1 MSAISK
7 AAGRVL
13 VVEDEALVRLSAR
26 EEIEAAGFKVYE
38 AYNADEAIRLLEA
51 NPDIELIF
59 TDVDMPGSMDGVKL
73 AHYVRT
79 RWPPVKIIVTSGY
92 QHWTAEQLPKGSVGP
107 TCIIPETRRFSS
119 SAPRGSRP
127 RQKCSAARLTGG
139 PPDLGEAKK
148 VRMG

>member
-1 MSAISK
+1 MCADCFKWGRPQRASGMSAIGK
-7 AAGRVL
+7 AARRVL

-92 QHWTAEQLPKGSVGP
+92 QHLTADQLPKGSLFLSKPYDPQQVREKIELLL
-107 TCIIPETRRFSS
+107 TSS
-119 SAPRGSRP
+119 RN
-127 RQKCSAARLTGG
+127 Q
-139 PPDLGEAKK
+139 
-148 VRMG
+148 

>member
-1 MSAISK
+1 MSAIGK

-38 AYNADEAIRLLEA
+38 ANNADEAIRLLEA
-51 NPDIELIF
+51 NSDIELVF

-92 QHWTAEQLPKGSVGP
+92 QHLTAEQLPKGSLFLSKPYDPGLVRRQ
-107 TCIIPETRRFSS
+107 IETLLN
-119 SAPRGSRP
+119 
-127 RQKCSAARLTGG
+127 CNGG
-139 PPDLGEAKK
+139 PPTRSA
-148 VRMG
+148 

>member
-1 MSAISK
+1 MSAIGK

-13 VVEDEALVRLSAR
+13 VVEDEALVRLSALD
-26 EEIEAAGFKVYE
+26 EIEAAGFKVYE

-51 NPDIELIF
+51 HPDIELVF

-92 QHWTAEQLPKGSVGP
+92 QHVTPDQLPTGSVFLSKPYHPEQL
-107 TCIIPETRRFSS
+107 RR
-119 SAPRGSRP
+119 
-127 RQKCSAARLTGG
+127 QIDRL
-139 PPDLGEAKK
+139 LEA
-148 VRMG
+148 

>member
-1 MSAISK
+1 MSAIGK

-26 EEIEAAGFKVYE
+26 EGIEAAGFKVYE
-38 AYNADEAIRLLEA
+38 AYNADEAIRILGA

-79 RWPPVKIIVTSGY
+79 RWPPVKIIVTSGLS
-92 QHWTAEQLPKGSVGP
+92 HISADQLPKGSLFLNKPYDPGHV
-107 TCIIPETRRFSS
+107 
-119 SAPRGSRP
+119 
-127 RQKCSAARLTGG
+127 RQKIELLLTSS
-139 PPDLGEAKK
+139 
-148 VRMG
+148 RNQ

>member
-1 MSAISK
+1 MSAIAK

-38 AYNADEAIRLLEA
+38 ASNADEAIRLLEA
-51 NPDIELIF
+51 HSDIELVF

-92 QHWTAEQLPKGSVGP
+92 QHLTGDQLPKGSLFLSKP
-107 TCIIPETRRFSS
+107 YDPELVRRQIQSLLNS
-119 SAPRGSRP
+119 
-127 RQKCSAARLTGG
+127 
-139 PPDLGEAKK
+139 
-148 VRMG
+148 

>member
-1 MSAISK
+1 MSATGN

-26 EEIEAAGFKVYE
+26 DEIEAAGFEVYE

-51 NPDIELIF
+51 HPDIELIF
-59 TDVDMPGSMDGVKL
+59 TDVDMPGSMDGLKL

-92 QHWTAEQLPKGSVGP
+92 RHLTPEQLPNGSIFLSKP
-107 TCIIPETRRFSS
+107 YDPEQV
-119 SAPRGSRP
+119 
-127 RQKCSAARLTGG
+127 RQKIETLLTN
-139 PPDLGEAKK
+139 D
-148 VRMG
+148 

>member
-1 MSAISK
+1 MSAIGK

-92 QHWTAEQLPKGSVGP
+92 QHLTADQLPKGSLFLSKPYDPQQV
-107 TCIIPETRRFSS
+107 
-119 SAPRGSRP
+119 
-127 RQKCSAARLTGG
+127 RQKIELLLTSS
-139 PPDLGEAKK
+139 
-148 VRMG
+148 RNQ